1 MNIYDLIVIGGGPS
15 GIFSAINVAMAN
27 KKVLLIE
34 KNNRIGKK
42 LLVAGQGKCN
52 LTNGAELKDFFSKY
66 GDKGKFLKTSL
77 YSFTPENL
85 IQWFSK
91 NGLPLELIP
100 ESNKYFPNTFKSSD
114 VIDLLEKQC
123 NKYNV
128 QLMTSCEA
136 INVAHIDNLFFV
148 KSSCGEFT
156 AKNLLISTG
165 GKSYP
170 GTGTTGDGYTFAK
183 SLGHK
188 VIESHPCLTPVYVDN
203 YAFTDLSGISFKSVE
218 VTIFRENKII
228 DKNIGDLLLTHHNLS
243 GPAVIDLSRSIRK
256 KDTLKINFLK
266 VPKEQFNKEIIEF
279 VSEKGKLPVKAFI
292 NKYSLPER
300 FIKKFSTLF
309 NINFDK
315 KAAELSKSERE
326 ALLKLCD
333 YNFTVTKLGDF
344 NIAMATNGG
353 VDTAE
358 VNSKTMESKIV
369 KSLYFT
375 GEVLDID
382 GDTGGFNI
390 QAAFSTGYL
399 AAQSIVKQSFG

>member
-1 MNIYDLIVIGGGPS
+1 MNTYDLIVIGGGPS

-27 KKVLLIE
+27 KQVLLIE

-42 LLVAGQGKCN
+42 LLVAGQGRCN
-52 LTNGAELKDFFSKY
+52 LTNGAELKEFFHKY

-85 IQWFSK
+85 IQWFAK
-91 NGLPLELIP
+91 NGLPLELVP
-100 ESNKYFPNTFKSSD
+100 ESNKYFPNTFKSTN
-114 VIDLLEKQC
+114 VVELLERQC
-123 NKYNV
+123 NKCNV
-128 QLMTSCEA
+128 QLVTSCEA
-136 INVAHIDNLFFV
+136 KNISYVDNLFFV
-148 KSSCGEFT
+148 KTSCGDFV

-170 GTGTTGDGYTFAK
+170 GTGTTGDGYYFAK

-188 VIESHPCLTPVYVDN
+188 VIEPQPCLTPVYVDN

-218 VTIFRENKII
+218 VTVFRENKII

-243 GPAVIDLSRSIRK
+243 GPAIIDLSRSIRK

-266 VPKEQFNKEIIEF
+266 MPKEEFNKDIIAF
-279 VSEKGKLPVKAFI
+279 INEKGRLPLKSFI
-292 NKYSLPER
+292 NKYDLPER
-300 FIKKFSTLF
+300 FIRKFSALF

-315 KAAELSKSERE
+315 KSAELSKSERE
-326 ALLKLCD
+326 ALLKLCE
-333 YNFTVTKLGDF
+333 YTFTVTKLGDF

-353 VDTAE
+353 VDTTE
-358 VNSKTMESKIV
+358 INPKTMESKIV

-399 AAQSIVKQSFG
+399 AAQNILKK